1 MIKLNLGCGN
11 NKFEGFINVDKSGH
25 CQPDVKLDI
34 EYDLWPWD
42 YESVDEIYAFHILEH
57 IDNIKYVFKEIY
69 RVCQHNAKIIIAV
82 PHPRSD
88 YFFGDF
94 THIRP
99 ITGTSLYSLSR
110 KANENGIKENAANTP
125 LAIIW
130 NVDFELINQKVS
142 LLEPWKSKWEKKEI
156 TADELQFAIKTYN
169 NVADQIELTLHVIKN
184 K

>member
-42 YESVDEIYAFHILEH
+42 YESVDEIVAFHILEH
-57 IDNIKYVFKEIY
+57 IENIDYVFKEMY
-69 RVCQHNAKIIIAV
+69 RVCQHDAQIHIVV

-88 YFFGDF
+88 NFLGDF

-99 ITGTSLYSLSR
+99 IIAETFHLLS
-110 KANENGIKENAANTP
+110 KQNNKEGIKLGSATTP

-130 NVDFELINQKVS
+130 NVDFEIIEQKVMIQ
-142 LLEPWKSKWEKKEI
+142 EPWKTQLANKEI
-156 TADELQFAIKTYN
+156 SETDIYRAIKMYN
-169 NVADQIELTLHVIKN
+169 NVVDQTSVILRVIKD